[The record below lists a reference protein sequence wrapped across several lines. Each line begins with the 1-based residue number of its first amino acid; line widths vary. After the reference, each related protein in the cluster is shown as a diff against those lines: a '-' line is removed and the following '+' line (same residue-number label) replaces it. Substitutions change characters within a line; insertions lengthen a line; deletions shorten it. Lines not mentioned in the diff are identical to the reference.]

1 MLEHLHIKNV
11 ALIAESELHFEKG
24 LNILT
29 GETGAGKSMIIDS
42 LHFALGGR
50 VNRDFLRKEEQSAV
64 VEALF
69 STDNPKVSVF
79 LEENGIPAEEDGTL
93 LIARTMQASGKTVA
107 RVNGSTVTA
116 GMLKELAGELLDI
129 YGQHEHQSLL
139 NPSRHIHL
147 LDRFCGEALEEKLVE
162 YRKEF
167 GREKE
172 LKKCSRGWLHHK
184 GRNPHHFEYWIDYSF
199 KPRGLVGMKMPKKYV
214 AEMVI
219 DRICA
224 SKNYMK
230 EKYKDSSALEYY
242 MNGREMMLVDPETDF
257 LSVYLLTM
265 LSKRG
270 EDYLLRYMK
279 KVLLK
284 HRNRDYHVIDGK
296 LVLD

>member
-162 YRKEF
+162 YAKNSA
-167 GREKE
+167 EK
-172 LKKCSRGWLHHK
+172 
-184 GRNPHHFEYWIDYSF
+184 
-199 KPRGLVGMKMPKKYV
+199 
-214 AEMVI
+214 
-219 DRICA
+219 
-224 SKNYMK
+224 KN
-230 EKYKDSSALEYY
+230 
-242 MNGREMMLVDPETDF
+242 
-257 LSVYLLTM
+257 
-265 LSKRG
+265 
-270 EDYLLRYMK
+270 
-279 KVLLK
+279 
-284 HRNRDYHVIDGK
+284 
-296 LVLD
+296 